1 MWESGLGSV
10 LCPLSCENI
19 WGCLA
24 VVRESHPPLLRF
36 SRWHD
41 PLCSRSGAFIAEEV
55 PPIWISGSAF
65 VVPDPSLK
73 LCSELFLHLQA
84 R

>member
-10 LCPLSCENI
+10 LCS
-19 WGCLA
+19 
-24 VVRESHPPLLRF
+24 VRISGAAWLWSESLTLHLPLRF

-41 PLCSRSGAFIAEEV
+41 PLCSRGGASIAEEA
-55 PPIWISGSAF
+55 PPIFISGSAF